1 MLKNGLPKRIVLVLI
16 LQKVR
21 TAVSGSWTVCPLTSY
36 AQVTSVCLA
45 CRSGHNP
52 CCHVFQ
58 FSGTSLRM
66 FVALKFSPLIECAAA
81 PQHFVSWV
89 SGQGVIWFT
98 RNLPCPRDSLLGQM
112 ALQDQSS
119 VPTTPHHV
127 DNLRRCKSHI
137 SWWWQIR
144 GGPEVTTQLLLEGL
158 RGDWLGQ
165 A

>member
-1 MLKNGLPKRIVLVLI
+1 MYDSSPFNFIESSHRCLWKLDCLLH
-16 LQKVR
+16 
-21 TAVSGSWTVCPLTSY
+21 TSCK
-36 AQVTSVCLA
+36 QVTSVCLA
-45 CRSGHNP
+45 RGSSGHNP
-52 CCHVFQ
+52 CWHVSC
-58 FSGTSLRM
+58 FSGTSLWM
-66 FVALKFSPLIECAAA
+66 SVALKFSPLTECVAA

-89 SGQGVIWFT
+89 SGQGVIWFP

-119 VPTTPHHV
+119 VPTTPHHIG
-127 DNLRRCKSHI
+127 NLRRCKFHI

-144 GGPEVTTQLLLEGL
+144 GGPEATTQLLLERL